1 MDFEIDTIDIDRI
14 GRTMNNPKW
23 KESSGIL
30 KEFIDL
36 KKNPINI
43 ENSQIMQVSS
53 DRAKQ
58 RLNEKNVSFFI
69 KAL

>member
-1 MDFEIDTIDIDRI
+1 
-14 GRTMNNPKW
+14 MNNPKW

>member
-1 MDFEIDTIDIDRI
+1 MIDIDRI

-30 KEFIDL
+30 KELIDL
-36 KKNPINI
+36 NKKPINI
-43 ENSQIMQVSS
+43 ENNQIMQVSS
-53 DRAKQ
+53 DKAKQ
-58 RLNEKNVSFFI
+58 RLNEKNMSFFI